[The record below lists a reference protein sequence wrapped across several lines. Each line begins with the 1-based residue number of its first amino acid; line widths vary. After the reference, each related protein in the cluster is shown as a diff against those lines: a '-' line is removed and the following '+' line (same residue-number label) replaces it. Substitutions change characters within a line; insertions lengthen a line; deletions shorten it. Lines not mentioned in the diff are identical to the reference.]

1 MAFNPILP
9 IDGSL
14 IEAGELRDQF
24 NGLKDLIDAVPAG
37 PPGPAGPAGP
47 QGPPFA
53 GAEVES
59 TVTLPPFNPAS
70 VSVMFD
76 GTNVRFSF
84 GIPQGN
90 PGEVSIIDLNA
101 AIGSVISGSSSVS
114 NNVELLLPTNPN
126 PSILDVATRLDQLI
140 LTLRR

>member
-1 MAFNPILP
+1 MAFDPSLP
-9 IDGSL
+9 ADGSPL
-14 IEAGELRDQF
+14 DAGEMRSQLT
-24 NGLKDLIDAVPAG
+24 GLESMINAVPAG
-37 PPGPAGPAGP
+37 PPGPEGPTGP

-114 NNVELLLPTNPN
+114 TSVELLLPTNPN
-126 PSILDVATRLDQLI
+126 PTILDVAAKLDELI
-140 LTLRR
+140 LALRR

>member
-1 MAFNPILP
+1 MPFDPSLP
-9 IDGSL
+9 AAGSPL
-14 IEAGELRDQF
+14 QSAVMRNQF

-37 PPGPAGPAGP
+37 PPGPEGPVGP

-76 GTNVRFSF
+76 GTNVKFSF

-114 NNVELLLPTNPN
+114 NSVELLLPTNPN
-126 PSILDVATRLDQLI
+126 PSILDVAQKLDELI
-140 LTLRR
+140 LALRR

>member
-1 MAFNPILP
+1 MQHGTQAFDPALP
-9 IDGSL
+9 AEGRPLVSAEMRSQL
-14 IEAGELRDQF
+14 
-24 NGLKDLIDAVPAG
+24 NGLAVMINSV
-37 PPGPAGPAGP
+37 PAGP

-59 TVTLPPFNPAS
+59 TVTLPPFNPPS

-76 GTNVRFSF
+76 GTNVKFSF

-114 NNVELLLPTNPN
+114 NSVELLLPTNPN
-126 PSILDVATRLDQLI
+126 PSILDVAQKLDELI
-140 LTLRR
+140 LALRR